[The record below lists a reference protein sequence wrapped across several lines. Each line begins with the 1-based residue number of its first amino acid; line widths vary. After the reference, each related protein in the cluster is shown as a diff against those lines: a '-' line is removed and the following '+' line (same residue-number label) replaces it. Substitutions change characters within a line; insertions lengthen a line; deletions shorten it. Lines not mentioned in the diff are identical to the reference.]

1 MTSIIAKTLDDY
13 ANSLNKRWSH
23 DRASTVGAS
32 EVGQCVRKMFWL
44 KNENDSAR
52 RAARD
57 PEYRDSWGARMRGTV
72 FEDAFWEPALRA
84 RFGDRLKLAGKD
96 QKTFTSNFL
105 SATPDG
111 MIVNLTAE
119 EQAGIGVE
127 TDCLMVECKTAD
139 PRTNLTSPKATN
151 VYQTQVQMG
160 LVREMT
166 DYRPTHSILS
176 YTDASFW
183 SDVKEFVVAFDERVF
198 EAAKERAMIIM
209 TADSAAD
216 LKPEGWI
223 AGGAECN
230 HCPFTK
236 ACGIERRNL
245 PFQDEPVD
253 EQFKAEMISMVLDLK
268 DVEASRDY
276 NDKHAREL
284 QDAIKARLREKS
296 VRKIPGVLTW
306 SSVKGR
312 TGYDNR
318 AIKQAA
324 VEAGVDIRQFET
336 QGEPSDRLVIQIGS
350 SKDEP
355 MPGTATADA

>member
-1 MTSIIAKTLDDY
+1 MIIKQTLDAY
-13 ANSLNKRWSH
+13 ASALNKIWSH

-32 EVGQCVRKMFWL
+32 EVGQCARKIFWF
-44 KNENDSAR
+44 KHENDSAR
-52 RAARD
+52 RAERD
-57 PEYRDSWGARMRGTV
+57 VEYHDIWGARARGTV

-84 RFGDRLKLAGKD
+84 RFRDRLRLAGKD
-96 QKTFTSNFL
+96 QKTFTDNFL

-111 MIVNLTAE
+111 MIVNLTVE
-119 EQAGIGVE
+119 EKAAIGTQA
-127 TDCLMVECKTAD
+127 DCCMVECKTAD
-139 PRTNLTSPKATN
+139 PRTNLTEAKSAN

-166 DYRPTHSILS
+166 DYKPTHSILS

-183 SDVKEFVVAFDERVF
+183 SDVKEFVIAFDENVF
-198 EAAKERAMIIM
+198 ETAQARAMNIM
-209 TADSAAD
+209 TMDSGAD

-230 HCPFTK
+230 YCPFTK

-245 PFQDEPVD
+245 PFQDIAPVD
-253 EQFKAEMISMVLDLK
+253 PQFAAEITDMVRGLKMLEAGRDGLDG
-268 DVEASRDY
+268 EY
-276 NDKHAREL
+276 REL
-284 QDAIKARLREKS
+284 QDAIKKRMRDKGIK
-296 VRKIPGVLTW
+296 KIPGVVTW
-306 SSVKGR
+306 SVVKGR

-336 QGEPSDRLVIQIGS
+336 IGEPSDRLVIQIES
-350 SKDEP
+350 SQEDS
-355 MPGTATADA
+355 MPGPATADA